1 MISVRASPCAGTSW
15 ARVHTS
21 ADIPS
26 GNVSHSDV
34 VRQFERL
41 VERIPGIVAYMDV
54 VQPHD
59 PGCSIPVYISPQVED
74 LLGYP
79 REQWLTDDELW
90 LDVLHPE
97 DAERMIAAD
106 EHARATLSSLF
117 AEYRMVARDGG
128 VVWVSEKAAV
138 VKDEGTD
145 TLYWQGVMVDI
156 TDRKHAEEA
165 LADSERQFRSIF
177 DAAAIGVM
185 TIELDGRIVEANHM
199 LEQVCGYPAGA
210 LHGRALADCLDP
222 ADGASLERFAQL
234 GAGVLDRSELEHR
247 FRRSDG
253 SSMWCRTVMTL
264 VRDGAGRPAHI
275 TAMLEDIGDRR
286 RLVDAERRE
295 SLVTVAAGVAHGF
308 NNLLQVIL
316 GGVGLIKEHLPPDQ
330 ELEAIVR
337 GIDTATTKAV
347 EIAGLMRAYSGDA
360 GPQRRE
366 VDLAETIQKLSPLLE
381 ILGSSG
387 VRVTTELAPAVIVG
401 DESAFEQVVLNL
413 VTNAVEAVG
422 DGGTIHITTGS
433 DANSVLVSVH
443 DDGVGMTE
451 ETIARVFDP
460 YFSTRFTGR
469 GLGLAAADGIVRGH
483 GGRIDIRSRLGVGTT
498 MTVTLPRPRMSSQAR

>member
-1 MISVRASPCAGTSW
+1 M
-15 ARVHTS
+15 HTS

-26 GNVSHSDV
+26 GNASHANV
-34 VRQFERL
+34 VRQFEQL

-54 VQPHD
+54 VQPDD

-79 REQWLTDDELW
+79 RDQWLTDDELW

-97 DAERMIAAD
+97 DSERQIAAD
-106 EHARATLSSLF
+106 ESARATLSSLF
-117 AEYRMVARDGG
+117 AEYRMVARDGS

-138 VKDEGTD
+138 VKDEETG

-185 TIELDGRIVEANHM
+185 TLELDGRIVEANHT

-210 LHGRALADCLDP
+210 LHDRTLADCLDP

-234 GAGVLDRSELEHR
+234 AAGTLDRSELEHR
-247 FRRSDG
+247 FRRNDG
-253 SSMWCRTVMTL
+253 SSMWCRTVMAL

-275 TAMLEDIGDRR
+275 TAMLEDISDRR
-286 RLVDAERRE
+286 RLADAERRE

-316 GGVGLIKEHLPPDQ
+316 GGVGLIKEYLPPDP

-337 GIDTATTKAV
+337 GIDSATIKAV
-347 EIAGLMRAYSGDA
+347 AIARSMRAYSGDT
-360 GPQRRE
+360 GPLRRE
-366 VDLAETIQKLSPLLE
+366 FDLAETIHKLYPLLE
-381 ILGSSG
+381 MLGSSG
-387 VRVTTELAPAVIVG
+387 VRMTTELAPAVTVG
-401 DESAFEQVVLNL
+401 DESAIEQVMLDL

-422 DGGTIHITTGS
+422 HRGTIHITTGT
-433 DANSVLVSVH
+433 DAGSVTVAVQ
-443 DDGVGMTE
+443 DDGIGMSD
-451 ETIARVFDP
+451 ETIGRVFDP
-460 YFSTRFTGR
+460 YFSTKFTGR
-469 GLGLAAADGIVRGH
+469 GLGLAAADGVVRGH
-483 GGRIDIRSRLGVGTT
+483 GGRIDIVSQLDVGTT
-498 MTVTLPRPRMSSQAR
+498 MTVTLRAATSRG